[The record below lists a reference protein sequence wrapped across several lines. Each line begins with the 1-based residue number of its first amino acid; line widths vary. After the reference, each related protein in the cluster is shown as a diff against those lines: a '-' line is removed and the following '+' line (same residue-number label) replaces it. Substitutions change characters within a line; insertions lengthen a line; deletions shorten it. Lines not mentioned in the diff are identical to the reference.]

1 MLVWQLATGPLQV
14 NTYIIAD
21 EATRQAAVIDPGGN
35 APEILRLIEAEDLD
49 VRRIINTHAHFD
61 HVGGVEP
68 LKQAT
73 GAPFGLHSDDLPVLD
88 RYTEQLARFGIAAGE
103 PPTVDDYLEPGQ
115 TVELGDTVLHI
126 RFTPG
131 HSPGHVTFV
140 YRPGDDSPDD
150 PPVAFVGDVLFRG
163 SIGRTDVA
171 GGDFDRLMR
180 SIREELL
187 PLGDEAVVYPG
198 HGPATTI
205 GAERRHN
212 PFLQ

>member
-1 MLVWQLATGPLQV
+1 MLVWHLATGPLQV
-14 NTYIIAD
+14 NTYIVAD
-21 EATRQAAVIDPGGN
+21 DATRQAAVIDPGGD

-73 GAPFGLHSDDLPVLD
+73 GAPFCLHEADLPVLD
-88 RYTEQLARFGIAAGE
+88 GNAAQLAWFGVAAGE
-103 PPTVDDYLEPGQ
+103 QPTVDQYLEPGQ
-115 TVELGDTVLHI
+115 TIELGDTTLHV

-140 YRPGDDSPDD
+140 YHGGDDSGDE
-150 PPVAFVGDVLFRG
+150 PPVAFSGDVLFRE
-163 SIGRTDVA
+163 SIGRPDLP
-171 GGDFDRLMR
+171 GGDLERLMR

-187 PLGDEAVVYPG
+187 PLGDDAVIYPG
-198 HGPATTI
+198 HGPETTI
-205 GAERRHN
+205 GHERRYN
-212 PFLQ
+212 PFLR